1 MTLTRRDFVRT
12 LMIGSTVL
20 RFAGGGIATDILLPK
35 TSAAASDHS
44 ELLDQMERASFEFFW
59 NEADPHTGL
68 VRDRAQADGGSLSRM
83 SSIAATGF
91 GLTALCIAHQ
101 RDYRPRAEIVARV
114 RRTLS
119 FLEQAPHI
127 HGFLYHYVDMRSG
140 KRFARSEL
148 SPIDM
153 SILLCGVLTCREHFR
168 DPGIRRAA
176 ERIYRRVDW
185 PWALHGGDTFV
196 LEWRPEFGFSPLR
209 WDAYC
214 ELMMLYLLA
223 IGSPTHPIP
232 AESWRSF
239 RRPTLV
245 YGDYQFIST
254 PAPLFV
260 HQYSHAWFDFRGK
273 QDEYTDYFA
282 NSVLASQAHR
292 EFCQS
297 LRERFPSY
305 SPELWGITASD
316 SVKGYVA
323 WGGPPLQGPV
333 DGSIVPAAAAGS
345 LPFVFSD
352 SMAVLRNLRERYGK
366 QIWKR
371 YGFVDAFNPLTG
383 WVDHE
388 VVGIDQGISMV
399 MAENARSEFVWR
411 TFMRN
416 PEMKAAMDE
425 VGFRPLRAPATL
437 YSMQG
442 SPAAHS

>member
-1 MTLTRRDFVRT
+1 
-12 LMIGSTVL
+12 MIGSTVL